1 MDTNQIYEIV
11 NAVCEE
17 TMGES
22 ALVATDTASLV
33 AMGNAILSSSSNT
46 EAFIDT
52 LVQRIGRTMISYRP
66 YKSKLGLMA
75 VSDMTMGAIMQK
87 IKVQMPNAVEDVTTQ
102 LIDGQSIDQYIISKP
117 KATQKLFVKRTPY
130 TFYVTIQ
137 KKWLREAFTSE
148 SAMGSFI
155 AAVYGEVE
163 NKLELSQ
170 ENLARLCMANFMA
183 TISTDENR
191 VVNLVTDYN
200 TAKGLTGASAIPTGE
215 DAMLDEGFLRYSLAR
230 MNNIAK
236 KMETM
241 SVLYNDGT
249 ETRHTPA
256 ADQRFVSLVDFQTA
270 LETQVQ
276 WAAFN
281 ERYVQKQN
289 GIEVPYWQAAKSPYD
304 IDLIIEG
311 DDAEQEESTT
321 LENIVAFIHDRD
333 ALGTYRKEVEVATTP
348 LNARGLYTNQ
358 FWHMNDLYFNDISE
372 NGIIFTLN

>member
-1 MDTNQIYEIV
+1 MDTNQIYSIV
-11 NAVCEE
+11 NAVCQE

-33 AMGNAILSSSSNT
+33 AMGNAILSSSTNT

-66 YKSKLGLMA
+66 YRSKLGLMA

-87 IKVQMPNAVEDVTTQ
+87 IKVKMPTAVEDVTTQ
-102 LIDGQSIDQYIISKP
+102 LIDGQSIDQYIVSKP
-117 KATQKLFVKRTPY
+117 RATQKLFVKRTPY
-130 TFYVTIQ
+130 TFYITIQ
-137 KKWLREAFTSE
+137 KKWLREAFVSE

-155 AAVYGEVE
+155 AAIYGEVE

-183 TISTDENR
+183 TISTDTNR
-191 VVNLVTDYN
+191 VINLVTEYN
-200 TAKGLTGASAIPTGE
+200 AVATSPVTAASA
-215 DAMLDEGFLRYSLAR
+215 LYDEAFLRYALGR
-230 MNNIAK
+230 MNNISK

-249 ETRHTPA
+249 ETRHTPKS
-256 ADQRFVSLVDFQTA
+256 DQRFVSLVDFQTA

-276 WAAFN
+276 WAAFH
-281 ERYVQKQN
+281 EEYVKKQN
-289 GIEVPYWQAAKSPYD
+289 GIEVPYWQAAKSPMN
-304 IDLIIEG
+304 IDLVIEG
-311 DDAEQEESTT
+311 DDPEQEESTT
-321 LENIVAFIHDRD
+321 LSNIVAFIHDRD

-358 FWHMNDLYFNDISE
+358 FWHMNDLYFNDITE

>member
-1 MDTNQIYEIV
+1 METNQIYEIV
-11 NAVCEE
+11 NDVALQ

-22 ALVATDTASLV
+22 AIQATDTASLV
-33 AMGNAILSSSSNT
+33 AMGNAILSSSTNT
-46 EAFIDT
+46 ECFIDT
-52 LVQRIGRTMISYRP
+52 LVQRIGKTIISYRP
-66 YKSKLGLMA
+66 YKSKLGLLA

-87 IKVQMPNAVEDVTTQ
+87 IKVKMPTAVEDVTTQ
-102 LIDGQSIDQYIISKP
+102 LIDGQAIDHYVISKP

-130 TFYVTIQ
+130 TFFITIQ

-148 SAMGSFI
+148 VAMGSFI
-155 AAVYGEVE
+155 SAIYGEVE
-163 NKLELSQ
+163 NALELSQ

-183 TISTDENR
+183 TISADTNR
-191 VVNLVTDYN
+191 VVNLVSAYN
-200 TAKGLTGASAIPTGE
+200 TSSGRSVPTGE
-215 DAMLDEGFLRYSLAR
+215 DALIDEQFLRYALGR

-256 ADQRFVSLVDFQTA
+256 ADQRFVSIVDFQTA

-289 GIEVPYWQAAKSPYD
+289 GIEVPYWQAAKSPFD
-304 IDLIIEG
+304 IDLEIES
-311 DDAEQEESTT
+311 DDPEEPDEVT
-321 LENIVAFIHDRD
+321 LSNIVGFIHDRD

-358 FWHMNDLYFNDISE
+358 FWHMNDLYFNDVTE
-372 NGIIFTLN
+372 NGVIFTLN

>member
-11 NAVCEE
+11 NDVAQQ

-22 ALVATDTASLV
+22 ALTATDTASLV
-33 AMGNAILSSSSNT
+33 AMGNAVLSSSTNT

-52 LVQRIGRTMISYRP
+52 LVQRIGKTIISYRP
-66 YKSKLGLMA
+66 YKSKLGLLA

-87 IKVQMPNAVEDVTTQ
+87 VKVTMPTAVEDVTTQ
-102 LIDGQSIDQYIISKP
+102 LEDGKSVDMYIVSKP
-117 KATQKLFVKRTPY
+117 KANQKLFVKRTPY
-130 TFYVTIQ
+130 TFYITVQ
-137 KKWLREAFTSE
+137 RKWLREAFTSE
-148 SAMGSFI
+148 TAMGSFI
-155 AAVYGEVE
+155 AAIYGEVE
-163 NKLELSQ
+163 NALELSQ
-170 ENLARLCMANFMA
+170 ENLARLCMANFMVTA
-183 TISTDENR
+183 SQNTDR
-191 VVNLVTDYN
+191 IFDLVTAYN
-200 TAKGLTGASAIPTGE
+200 LATGKSVPTGP
-215 DAMLDEGFLRYSLAR
+215 DALTDEGFLRYSLGVIKSFSKR
-230 MNNIAK
+230 
-236 KMETM
+236 METM

-249 ETRHTPA
+249 EQRHSPI
-256 ADQRFVSLVDFQTA
+256 ADQRFVSLIDFQTA

-281 ERYVQKQN
+281 EQYVQKMT

-304 IDLIIEG
+304 IDLLIE
-311 DDAEQEESTT
+311 DDTDPDNPKEET
-321 LENIVAFIHDRD
+321 LENIVAVLHDRD

>member
-1 MDTNQIYEIV
+1 MDTNQIYELV
-11 NAVCEE
+11 NDVAEQ

-22 ALVATDTASLV
+22 ALTASDTASLV
-33 AMGNAILSSSSNT
+33 AMGNAILSSSTNT

-66 YKSKLGLMA
+66 YKSQLGLMA

-87 IKVQMPNAVEDVTTQ
+87 IKVKMPSAVEDVTTQ
-102 LIDGQSIDQYIISKP
+102 LIDGQSVDQYIVSKP
-117 KATQKLFVKRTPY
+117 KANQKLFVKRTPY

-148 SAMGSFI
+148 TAMGSFI
-155 AAVYGEVE
+155 SAIYGEVE
-163 NKLELSQ
+163 NALELSQ

-183 TISTDENR
+183 TISTSANR
-191 VVNLVTDYN
+191 VINLVTEYN
-200 TAKGLTGASAIPTGE
+200 TLKSTSLDE
-215 DAMLDEGFLRYSLAR
+215 DNALLDEGFLRYALGR
-230 MNNIAK
+230 MNNISK
-236 KMETM
+236 KMKTM
-241 SVLYNDGT
+241 SVLYNDGS
-249 ETRHTPA
+249 ETRHSPEG
-256 ADQRFVSLVDFQTA
+256 DQRFVSLVDFQTA

-276 WAAFN
+276 WAAFH
-281 ERYVQKQN
+281 EQYVKKQN
-289 GIEVPYWQAAKSPYD
+289 GIEVPYWQAAQSPMD
-304 IDLIIEG
+304 INLVIEG

-321 LENIVAFIHDRD
+321 LSNIVAFIHDRD

-372 NGIIFTLN
+372 NGVIFTLN

>member
-1 MDTNQIYEIV
+1 METSQIYSII

-33 AMGNAILSSSSNT
+33 AMGNAILSSSTNT
-46 EAFIDT
+46 ECFIDT

-87 IKVQMPNAVEDVTTQ
+87 IKVQMPEAVEDVTTQ

-117 KATQKLFVKRTPY
+117 KAKQKLFVKRTPY
-130 TFYVTIQ
+130 TFYITIQ

-155 AAVYGEVE
+155 AAIYGEVE

-183 TISTDENR
+183 SISGSANR
-191 VVNLVTDYN
+191 VVNLVSEYN
-200 TAKGLTGASAIPTGE
+200 TLQSDVTITADNAFIH
-215 DAMLDEGFLRYSLAR
+215 EGFLRYALGR
-230 MNNIAK
+230 MNNISK

-249 ETRHTPA
+249 ETRHSPKS
-256 ADQRFVSLVDFQTA
+256 DQRFVSIVDFQTA

-276 WAAFN
+276 WAAFHDQ
-281 ERYVQKQN
+281 YVKKDN
-289 GIEVPYWQAAKSPYD
+289 GIEVPYWQAAQSPLD
-304 IDLIIEG
+304 IDLLVEG
-311 DDAEQEESTT
+311 DDPDEPDNVT
-321 LENIVAFIHDRD
+321 LSNIVAFIHDRD

-358 FWHMNDLYFNDISE
+358 FWHMNDLYFNDVSE

>member
-1 MDTNQIYEIV
+1 MDTNQIYSIV
-11 NAVCEE
+11 NAVCKE

-22 ALVATDTASLV
+22 ALGATDTASLV
-33 AMGNAILSSSSNT
+33 AMGNAILSSSTNT
-46 EAFIDT
+46 ECFIDT
-52 LVQRIGRTMISYRP
+52 LVQRIGKTMISYRP

-87 IKVQMPNAVEDVTTQ
+87 IKVQMPTAVEDVTTQ
-102 LIDGQSIDQYIISKP
+102 LIDGQSIDQYIVSKP
-117 KATQKLFVKRTPY
+117 KANQKLFVKRTPY
-130 TFYVTIQ
+130 TFYITIQ
-137 KKWLREAFTSE
+137 KKWLREAFTSA
-148 SAMGSFI
+148 STMGSFI
-155 AAVYGEVE
+155 AAIYGEVE

-183 TISTDENR
+183 VISSSANR
-191 VVNLVTDYN
+191 VVNLVSDYN
-200 TAKGLTGASAIPTGE
+200 TVSGRSVPTGE
-215 DAMLDEGFLRYSLAR
+215 AALIDEAFLRYSLGR

-241 SVLYNDGT
+241 SLLYNDGS
-249 ETRHTPA
+249 ETRHSPQ

-289 GIEVPYWQAAKSPYD
+289 GIEVPYWQAAKAPFD
-304 IDLIIEG
+304 IDLLIEG
-311 DDAEQEESTT
+311 DDPDDTDNVT

-358 FWHMNDLYFNDISE
+358 FWHMNDLYFNDVSE
-372 NGIIFTLN
+372 NGILFTLN

>member
-1 MDTNQIYEIV
+1 METSQIYSIV

-33 AMGNAILSSSSNT
+33 AMGNAILSSSTNT
-46 EAFIDT
+46 ECFIDT

-87 IKVQMPNAVEDVTTQ
+87 IKVQMPEAVEDVTTQ
-102 LIDGQSIDQYIISKP
+102 LIDGQSIDQYIVSKP
-117 KATQKLFVKRTPY
+117 RANQKLFVKRTPY
-130 TFYVTIQ
+130 TFYITIQ

-155 AAVYGEVE
+155 AAIYGEVE

-183 TISTDENR
+183 TISSSANR
-191 VVNLVTDYN
+191 VVNLVTEYN
-200 TAKGLTGASAIPTGE
+200 GLQSDVTITADNAFIH
-215 DAMLDEGFLRYSLAR
+215 EGFLRYALGR
-230 MNNIAK
+230 MNNISK

-249 ETRHTPA
+249 ETRHSPK
-256 ADQRFVSLVDFQTA
+256 ADQRFVSIVDFQTA

-276 WAAFN
+276 WAAFHDQ
-281 ERYVQKQN
+281 YVKKDN
-289 GIEVPYWQAAKSPYD
+289 GIEVPYWQAAQSPLD
-304 IDLIIEG
+304 IDLLVES
-311 DDAEQEESTT
+311 DDPDNPDNVT
-321 LENIVAFIHDRD
+321 LSNIVAFIHDRD

-358 FWHMNDLYFNDISE
+358 FWHMNDLYFNDVSE

>member
-1 MDTNQIYEIV
+1 MDTNQIYSIV
-11 NAVCEE
+11 NAVAQE

-22 ALVATDTASLV
+22 AITATDTASLV

-46 EAFIDT
+46 ECFIDT

-66 YKSKLGLMA
+66 YKSKLGLLA

-87 IKVQMPNAVEDVTTQ
+87 IKVKMPTAVEDVTTQ

-117 KATQKLFVKRTPY
+117 RATQKLFVKRTPY
-130 TFYVTIQ
+130 TFYITIQ

-148 SAMGSFI
+148 TAMGSFI
-155 AAVYGEVE
+155 SAIYGEVE
-163 NKLELSQ
+163 NALELSQ

-183 TISTDENR
+183 SISSATNR
-191 VVNLVTDYN
+191 VINLVSAYN
-200 TAKGLTGASAIPTGE
+200 TATGSSVPTGA
-215 DAMLDEGFLRYSLAR
+215 DALLSEGFLRYALGR

-249 ETRHTPA
+249 ETRHSPIK
-256 ADQRFVSLVDFQTA
+256 DQRFVSLVDFQTA

-289 GIEVPYWQAAKSPYD
+289 GIEVPYWQAAQSPLD
-304 IDLIIEG
+304 INLVIEG
-311 DDAEQEESTT
+311 DDPEEEESTT
-321 LENIVAFIHDRD
+321 LTNIVGFIHDRD

-358 FWHMNDLYFNDISE
+358 FWHMNDLYFNDVTE
-372 NGIIFTLN
+372 NGVVFTLN

>member
-1 MDTNQIYEIV
+1 MNTNQIYEIV
-11 NAVCEE
+11 NDVCKE

-33 AMGNAILSSSSNT
+33 AMGNAILSSTTNT
-46 EAFIDT
+46 ECFLDT
-52 LVQRIGRTMISYRP
+52 LLQRIGKTIISYRP
-66 YKSKLGLMA
+66 YKSKLGLLA

-87 IKVQMPNAVEDVTTQ
+87 IKVKMPTAVEDVTTQ
-102 LIDGQSIDQYIISKP
+102 LIDGQSVDQYIISKP

-130 TFYVTIQ
+130 TFYITMQ

-148 SAMGSFI
+148 AAMGSFL
-155 AAVYGEVE
+155 AAIYGEVE

-170 ENLARLCMANFMA
+170 ENLARLCMANFMG
-183 TISTDENR
+183 TISTDTNR
-191 VVNLVTDYN
+191 VINLVTEYN
-200 TAKGLTGASAIPTGE
+200 TLAGTS
-215 DAMLDEGFLRYSLAR
+215 LDEDNCLINEAFLRYALGR
-230 MNNIAK
+230 MNNISK

-249 ETRHTPA
+249 ETRHSPK

-276 WAAFN
+276 WAAFH
-281 ERYVQKQN
+281 EEYVKKQN
-289 GIEVPYWQAAKSPYD
+289 GIEVPYWQAAKSPMD
-304 IDLIIEG
+304 IDLVLEG
-311 DDAEQEESTT
+311 DDPEQEEHTT
-321 LENIVAFIHDRD
+321 LSNIVAFIHDRD

-358 FWHMNDLYFNDISE
+358 FWHMNDLYFNDITE

>member
-1 MDTNQIYEIV
+1 METSQIYDIV

-33 AMGNAILSSSSNT
+33 AMGNAILSSSTNT
-46 EAFIDT
+46 ECFIDT

-87 IKVQMPNAVEDVTTQ
+87 IKVQMPEAVEDVTTQ

-117 KATQKLFVKRTPY
+117 KAKQKLFVKRTPY
-130 TFYVTIQ
+130 TFYITIQ

-155 AAVYGEVE
+155 AAIYGEVE

-183 TISTDENR
+183 SISGSANR
-191 VVNLVTDYN
+191 VVNLVTEYN
-200 TAKGLTGASAIPTGE
+200 NLQSDVTITADNAFIH
-215 DAMLDEGFLRYSLAR
+215 EGFLRYALGR
-230 MNNIAK
+230 MNNISK

-249 ETRHTPA
+249 ETRHSPK
-256 ADQRFVSLVDFQTA
+256 ADQRFVSIVDFQTA

-276 WAAFN
+276 WAAFHDQ
-281 ERYVQKQN
+281 YVKKDN
-289 GIEVPYWQAAKSPYD
+289 GIEVPYWQAAQSPLD
-304 IDLIIEG
+304 IDLLVEG
-311 DDAEQEESTT
+311 DDPDNPDNVT
-321 LENIVAFIHDRD
+321 LSNIVAFIHDRD

-358 FWHMNDLYFNDISE
+358 FWHMNDLYFNDVSE

>member
-1 MDTNQIYEIV
+1 MDTNQIYSIV
-11 NAVCEE
+11 NAVCQE

-33 AMGNAILSSSSNT
+33 AMGNAVLSSSTNT

-87 IKVQMPNAVEDVTTQ
+87 VKVKMPTAVEDVTTQ

-117 KATQKLFVKRTPY
+117 QATQKLFVKRTPY

-148 SAMGSFI
+148 SAMGAFI
-155 AAVYGEVE
+155 AAIYGEVE

-183 TISTDENR
+183 TISTDTNR
-191 VVNLVTDYN
+191 VINLVTDYN
-200 TAKGLTGASAIPTGE
+200 AATGESVTAASALYNE
-215 DAMLDEGFLRYSLAR
+215 AFLRYALGR
-230 MNNIAK
+230 MNNISK

-249 ETRHTPA
+249 ETRHTPKS
-256 ADQRFVSLVDFQTA
+256 DQRFVSLVDFQTA

-276 WAAFN
+276 WAAFH
-281 ERYVQKQN
+281 EEYVKKQN
-289 GIEVPYWQAAKSPYD
+289 GIEVPYWQAAQSPMN
-304 IDLIIEG
+304 INLVIEG
-311 DDAEQEESTT
+311 DDPEQEESTT
-321 LENIVAFIHDRD
+321 LSNIVAFIHDRD

-358 FWHMNDLYFNDISE
+358 FWHMNDLYFNDITE
-372 NGIIFTLN
+372 NGVIFTLN

>member
-11 NAVCEE
+11 NAVAEE

-33 AMGNAILSSSSNT
+33 AMGNAILSSSTNT
-46 EAFIDT
+46 ECFIDT

-66 YKSKLGLMA
+66 YKSKLGLLA

-87 IKVQMPNAVEDVTTQ
+87 IKVKMPTAVEDVTTQ

-130 TFYVTIQ
+130 TFYITIQ

-148 SAMGSFI
+148 TAMGSFI
-155 AAVYGEVE
+155 SAIYGEVE
-163 NKLELSQ
+163 NALELSQ

-183 TISTDENR
+183 TISTDTNR
-191 VVNLVTDYN
+191 VVDLVTDYN
-200 TAKGLTGASAIPTGE
+200 TAKSLTGTDAIPTGPDALLYE
-215 DAMLDEGFLRYSLAR
+215 DFLRYSLGR

-241 SVLYNDGT
+241 SVLYNDGS

-256 ADQRFVSLVDFQTA
+256 KDQRFVSLVDFQTA

-289 GIEVPYWQAAKSPYD
+289 GIEVPYWQAAKSPFD
-304 IDLIIEG
+304 IDLVIEG

-321 LENIVAFIHDRD
+321 LENIVGFIHDRD

-358 FWHMNDLYFNDISE
+358 FWHMNDLYFNDITE
-372 NGIIFTLN
+372 NGVLFTLN

>member
-1 MDTNQIYEIV
+1 MDTNQIYSIV
-11 NAVCEE
+11 NAVAQE

-22 ALVATDTASLV
+22 AIVATDTASLV
-33 AMGNAILSSSSNT
+33 AMGNAILSSSTNT
-46 EAFIDT
+46 ECFIDT

-66 YKSKLGLMA
+66 YKSKLGLLA

-87 IKVQMPNAVEDVTTQ
+87 IKVKMPTAVEDVTTQ
-102 LIDGQSIDQYIISKP
+102 LIDGQAIDHYIISKP
-117 KATQKLFVKRTPY
+117 QATQKLFVKRTPY
-130 TFYVTIQ
+130 TFFITVQ

-148 SAMGSFI
+148 VAMGSFI
-155 AAVYGEVE
+155 SAIYGEVE
-163 NKLELSQ
+163 NALELSQ

-183 TISTDENR
+183 TISTDTNR
-191 VVNLVTDYN
+191 VVNLVSAYN
-200 TAKGLTGASAIPTGE
+200 TSSGRSVPTGE
-215 DAMLDEGFLRYSLAR
+215 DALIDEQFLRYALGR

-256 ADQRFVSLVDFQTA
+256 ADQRFVSIVDFQTA

-289 GIEVPYWQAAKSPYD
+289 GIEVPYWQAAKSPFD
-304 IDLIIEG
+304 IDLVIEG
-311 DDAEQEESTT
+311 DDPEQGESTT
-321 LENIVAFIHDRD
+321 LSNIVGFIHDRD

-358 FWHMNDLYFNDISE
+358 FWHMNDLYFNDITE
-372 NGIIFTLN
+372 NGVIFTLN

>member
-1 MDTNQIYEIV
+1 MDTNQIYSIV
-11 NAVCEE
+11 NAVAQE

-22 ALVATDTASLV
+22 ALAATDTASLV
-33 AMGNAILSSSSNT
+33 AMGNAVLSSSTNT

-66 YKSKLGLMA
+66 YKSKLGLLA

-87 IKVQMPNAVEDVTTQ
+87 IKVKMPTAVEDVTTQ

-130 TFYVTIQ
+130 TFFITIQ

-148 SAMGSFI
+148 TAMGSFI
-155 AAVYGEVE
+155 SAIYGEVE
-163 NKLELSQ
+163 NALELSQ

-183 TISTDENR
+183 TISTDTNR

-200 TAKGLTGASAIPTGE
+200 AASGRSVPTGE
-215 DAMLDEGFLRYSLAR
+215 DALIDEQFLRYSLGR
-230 MNNIAK
+230 MNNISK

-249 ETRHTPA
+249 ETRHSPVST
-256 ADQRFVSLVDFQTA
+256 QRFVSMVDFQTA

-281 ERYVQKQN
+281 ERFVEKQN
-289 GIEVPYWQAAKSPYD
+289 GIEVPYWQAAKSPFD
-304 IDLIIEG
+304 IDLVIEG
-311 DDAEQEESTT
+311 DDPEQQESTT
-321 LENIVAFIHDRD
+321 LENIVGFIHDRD

-358 FWHMNDLYFNDISE
+358 FWHMNDLYFNDITE

>member
-1 MDTNQIYEIV
+1 MDTNQIYDIV
-11 NAVCEE
+11 NAVAQE

-22 ALVATDTASLV
+22 ALAATDTASLV
-33 AMGNAILSSSSNT
+33 AMGNAVLSSSTNT

-87 IKVQMPNAVEDVTTQ
+87 IKVKMPTAVEDVTTQ

-117 KATQKLFVKRTPY
+117 QATQKLFVKRTPY
-130 TFYVTIQ
+130 TFYITIQ

-148 SAMGSFI
+148 TAMGSFI
-155 AAVYGEVE
+155 SAIYGEVE
-163 NKLELSQ
+163 NALELSQ

-183 TISTDENR
+183 TISTDGNR
-191 VVNLVTDYN
+191 VINLVTLYN
-200 TAKGLTGASAIPTGE
+200 ATSGESVTAS
-215 DAMLDEGFLRYSLAR
+215 DALINEAFLRFAIGI
-230 MNNIAK
+230 MNNVSR

-241 SVLYNDGT
+241 SVLYNDGS
-249 ETRHTPA
+249 ETRHSPQS
-256 ADQRFVSLVDFQTA
+256 DQRFVSIIDFQTA

-276 WAAFN
+276 WAAFHDK
-281 ERYVQKQN
+281 YVKKQN
-289 GIEVPYWQAAKSPYD
+289 GIEVPYWQAAQSPYN
-304 IDLIIEG
+304 IDLVIEG
-311 DDAEQEESTT
+311 DDPEQEEHTT
-321 LENIVAFIHDRD
+321 LSNIVAFIHDRD

-358 FWHMNDLYFNDISE
+358 FWHMNDLYFNDITE
-372 NGIIFTLN
+372 NGVIFTLN

>member
-1 MDTNQIYEIV
+1 METNQIYELV
-11 NAVCEE
+11 NDVAQQ

-22 ALVATDTASLV
+22 ALTASDTASLV
-33 AMGNAILSSSSNT
+33 AMGNAILSSSTNT

-52 LVQRIGRTMISYRP
+52 LVQRIGKTMISYRP
-66 YKSKLGLMA
+66 YKSQLGLMA

-87 IKVQMPNAVEDVTTQ
+87 IKVKMPTAVEDVTTQ
-102 LIDGQSIDQYIISKP
+102 LIDGQSIDQYIVSKP
-117 KATQKLFVKRTPY
+117 RATQKLFVKRTPF

-148 SAMGSFI
+148 VAMGSFI
-155 AAVYGEVE
+155 SAIYGEIE
-163 NKLELSQ
+163 NALELSQ

-183 TISTDENR
+183 SISESTNR
-191 VVNLVTDYN
+191 VINLVTEYN
-200 TAKGLTGASAIPTGE
+200 ALVLTSEQVTAANALVNEA
-215 DAMLDEGFLRYSLAR
+215 FLRYALGR
-230 MNNIAK
+230 MNNISK
-236 KMETM
+236 KMKTM

-249 ETRHTPA
+249 ETRHSPEG
-256 ADQRFVSLVDFQTA
+256 DQRFVSLVDFQTA

-276 WAAFN
+276 WAAFH
-281 ERYVQKQN
+281 EQYVKKQN
-289 GIEVPYWQAAKSPYD
+289 GIEVPYWQAAQSPMN

-311 DDAEQEESTT
+311 DDVEQEESTT
-321 LENIVAFIHDRD
+321 LSNIVAFIHDRD

-372 NGIIFTLN
+372 NGVIFTLN